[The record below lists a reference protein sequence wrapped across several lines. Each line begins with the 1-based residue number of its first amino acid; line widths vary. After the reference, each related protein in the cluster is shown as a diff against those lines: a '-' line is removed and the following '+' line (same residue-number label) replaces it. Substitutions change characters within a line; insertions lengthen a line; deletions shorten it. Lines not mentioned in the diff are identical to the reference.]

1 MSVILDE
8 VRVRPRSVLK
18 VPHPVEDLA
27 PADPSPEIPATPRQ
41 EIYDGSE
48 LRRERRFLGDDAFSE
63 IGSAIASG
71 SLEDGEL
78 LRDRELA
85 EQMGISRTPVREA
98 ILQLQ
103 QIGLVEI
110 LPSRRTR
117 VTPLTRQIAEDCR
130 RWAGYCGGI
139 AARQAVAS
147 LSTTDAETAVS
158 RIDGLLEAI
167 GSPAEAATAALELL
181 LFLSARA
188 GSPILHAEITERQF
202 SLLRALR
209 RLSYSSHEVDAAR
222 TASRELATAIARRD
236 GDGAETAM
244 RRIFGIR

>member
-8 VRVRPRSVLK
+8 VRVRPRSALK
-18 VPHPVEDLA
+18 VPHTAEDLA
-27 PADPSPEIPATPRQ
+27 PADPNPDVPAAPRQ

-63 IGSAIASG
+63 IGSSIASG
-71 SLEDGEL
+71 VLEDGEL

-139 AARQAVAS
+139 AARQAIPT
-147 LSTTDAETAVS
+147 LSPMDAETAVS
-158 RIDGLLEAI
+158 RIDALLGAI

-209 RLSYSSHEVDAAR
+209 RLSYSAQEVEAAR
-222 TASRELATAIARRD
+222 VGSRDLASAIARRD
-236 GDGAETAM
+236 SDGAEVAM
-244 RRIFGIR
+244 RSIFGIR

>member
-8 VRVRPRSVLK
+8 VRVRPRSALK

-27 PADPSPEIPATPRQ
+27 PADPNPEIPATPRQ

-139 AARQAVAS
+139 AARQAISRLTAADSDVA
-147 LSTTDAETAVS
+147 TV
-158 RIDGLLEAI
+158 RIDALLDDL
-167 GSPAEAATAALELL
+167 GSPAKAAASALELL
-181 LFLSARA
+181 LFFSARA
-188 GSPILHAEITERQF
+188 GSPILHSEISERQY

-209 RLSYSSHEVDAAR
+209 RISYAPHEIEDAR
-222 TASRELATAIARRD
+222 TGCRDLADALVHRD
-236 GDGAETAM
+236 GNQAETAM
-244 RRIFGIR
+244 RTIFGIS